1 MPLFKI
7 EINLIHPITKA
18 LTPVTLYIDGGTQSF
33 ADAVGEIL
41 IQLTTFAG
49 KASQLRELAV
59 TLIADIDAEA

>member
-7 EINLIHPITKA
+7 EIDLIHPVTKA

-41 IQLTTFAG
+41 MQLTTFAG
-49 KASQLRELAV
+49 KASRLRELAAA
-59 TLIADIDAEA
+59 LIVDIDAEA